1 MIPLPLELAAVAAL
15 VNGLRMP
22 VVHTCRFA
30 RIGNRTEYVVHAV
43 GRGLAPQ
50 VYTFGGGG

>member
-1 MIPLPLELAAVAAL
+1 